1 MRRGAGYSILF
12 VAGHDPKDC
21 SSGIPCHSKA
31 GPIENHREGKLFHT
45 VRFSFTRVRFEH
57 KIWKDRVAN
66 WEIGPLEFLADASS
80 SVRSTQ
86 L

>member
-45 VRFSFTRVRFEH
+45 VVFLSPELDSSIRFG
-57 KIWKDRVAN
+57 KIV
-66 WEIGPLEFLADASS
+66 
-80 SVRSTQ
+80 
-86 L
+86 